1 MSKSRNVRSR
11 YQRVPAYVFRSV
23 IERDSS
29 DKTRKG
35 YKRSVEKRSAVR
47 IIIESIY
54 KESGE

>member
-11 YQRVPAYVFRSV
+11 YQSVPFYV
-23 IERDSS
+23 RDSIVRRDLGDNTS
-29 DKTRKG
+29 RG
-35 YKRSVEKRSAVR
+35 YKRPVEKRSAVR